1 MILSLSVYL
10 CSESFYSDLSQCVH
24 CMAVS
29 LAQSPDV
36 LREELV
42 VQPLIIPEQRVGH
55 VLLVGGD
62 ARVDTGAVQTSEQ
75 VLNIQ
80 KRSVERFMFF

>member
-1 MILSLSVYL
+1 
-10 CSESFYSDLSQCVH
+10 
-24 CMAVS
+24 MAVS

-62 ARVDTGAVQTSEQ
+62 TRVDTGAVQTSEQ
-75 VLNIQ
+75 VLNI
-80 KRSVERFMFF
+80 RNRL

>member
-1 MILSLSVYL
+1 MILFNFIFYL
-10 CSESFYSDLSQCVH
+10 CPESFYSDLSQCVH
-24 CMAVS
+24 RMVVS

-55 VLLVGGD
+55 VLLVGGNTG
-62 ARVDTGAVQTSEQ
+62 VDTGAVQTTEQ
-75 VLNIQ
+75 VLNI
-80 KRSVERFMFF
+80 RYRL